1 MFDYEILLDGVRDG
15 PEDGGHLV
23 LVGRLR
29 GFADVPVALGGTELG
44 ALNLGF
50 RLHDEADGRFLI
62 ENRAALGATELPPL
76 AWIGFGVEIPRLPAG
91 VTRLQLTLDLVFEQ
105 DYWFHVR
112 GLPLFETMLDLANR
126 SLTERRFS
134 TRHANAGGAFAPD
147 PDAEMRR
154 AAERAEQDAL
164 AAQPARPGVARHVLD
179 VSDLIQYW
187 QHSIRPTGIQRVQIE
202 VVRQVFSGRPLA
214 AVAGQVIVVFFDPD
228 AGWWQVL
235 EPDRLLRQVGLSF
248 QVSLPPSLWH
258 RELMRCLLSVRQ
270 YLPQAGDMLVNLGT
284 SWWLPDYHYRV
295 RQLRLAF
302 RAGYVPFIHDVI
314 PLVVPQL
321 CDAGLTEEFRLWF
334 REAIAAAD
342 HVVVNSSF
350 SRRDIMRAAEE
361 LGGRQLDPTVV
372 RLNALY
378 PPPGAEV
385 PSAIVERHDL
395 DINRYVLCVGTL
407 EGRKNHNLLFQV
419 WLRLAERLPVERH
432 ARLVLVGKRGSLFE
446 EANAL
451 LERSAALREQLLI
464 LTEVSDLELADLY
477 RAAAFTV
484 YPSFYE
490 GWGLPVTEATGHG
503 KLTVAST
510 ASSLPEV
517 VSAGDILLDPDDVE
531 GWTDTI
537 ARLLMSDEALAA
549 ATAHSRAQANLRS
562 WHDIAA
568 DIFADV
574 EAHAGGLLETV
585 RPLLVDGRIYDFSS
599 VTARRRHEHSALS
612 IRRGNGWQAPE
623 PWGTWSA
630 DGLTELAFAVATAAP
645 HYAYLRLRAS
655 PEALSVIVTADRSTR
670 AVQALRPHEDA
681 VLRLAIGSDIEHT
694 LRLTVTPLTDCAV
707 ASDGRDRR
715 LIGVGVLQLMIATQ
729 DDVEARLAFVEATQ
743 MQIVDAEQSFDTAA
757 DPLIIRASML

>member
-1 MFDYEILLDGVRDG
+1 MFDYEILLDGVRDS
-15 PEDGGHLV
+15 PDEAGHLV

-29 GFADVPVALGGTELG
+29 GFADVPIALGGTELG

-62 ENRAALGATELPPL
+62 ENRAALGAAELPPL
-76 AWIGFGVEIPRLPAG
+76 AWIGFGVEIPPLAVG
-91 VTRLQLTLDLVFEQ
+91 VSRLQVTLDLVFEQ

-112 GLPLFETMLDLANR
+112 GLPLFETVLDLASR
-126 SLTERRFS
+126 SLTERRFT

-164 AAQPARPGVARHVLD
+164 AAQKLRPGIARHVLD

-214 AVAGQVIVVFFDPD
+214 GVTGQVIVVFFDPD

-248 QVSLPPSLWH
+248 QVSLAPTLWH
-258 RELMRCLLSVRQ
+258 RELMRCLLLARQ
-270 YLPQAGDMLVNLGT
+270 YLPQLGDMLVNLGT

-321 CDAGLTEEFRLWF
+321 CDVGLTEEFRLWF
-334 REAIAAAD
+334 REAIAVAD

-350 SRRDIMRAAEE
+350 SRRDIIQAAEQ
-361 LGGRQLDPTVV
+361 LGGRELDPTVV

-378 PPPGAEV
+378 PPPSAEV

-395 DINRYVLCVGTL
+395 DIGRYVLCVGTL
-407 EGRKNHNLLFQV
+407 EGRKNHSLLFQV
-419 WLRLAERLPVERH
+419 WLRLAERLPAERQ

-446 EANAL
+446 EAGAL

-517 VSAGDILLDPDDVE
+517 VSPGDILLDPNDVD
-531 GWTDTI
+531 GWTETI
-537 ARLLMSDEALAA
+537 ARLLLSDEALAA
-549 ATAHSRAQANLRS
+549 ATANSRAQANLRS

-574 EAHAGGLLETV
+574 EAHAGGLLDAV
-585 RPLLVDGRIYDFSS
+585 RPSLVDGRIYDFSA

-612 IRRGNGWQAPE
+612 LRRGNGWQAPE

-655 PEALSVIVTADRSTR
+655 PETLSVIVTADRSTR
-670 AVQALRPHEDA
+670 IVQALRPHEDA
-681 VLRLAIGSDIEHT
+681 VLRLEIGSDIEHT

-715 LIGVGVLQLMIATQ
+715 LIGVGVLQLMVTTQ
-729 DDVEARLAFVEATQ
+729 DDVNARLAFIEATQ
-743 MQIVDAEQSFDTAA
+743 MQVVEAEQGFDTAS
-757 DPLIIRASML
+757 DPLGSRGAL

>member
-23 LVGRLR
+23 IVGRLR
-29 GFADVPVALGGTELG
+29 GFADVPISLGGTEAG

-62 ENRAALGATELPPL
+62 ENRAALGAAELPPL
-76 AWIGFGVEIPRLPAG
+76 AWIGFGVEIPRLAAG
-91 VTRLQLTLDLVFEQ
+91 VTRLQVTLDLVFEQ

-112 GLPLFETMLDLANR
+112 GLPLFETVLDLASR
-126 SLTERRFS
+126 SLTQRRFT

-164 AAQPARPGVARHVLD
+164 AAQPVRPGKVRHVLD

-214 AVAGQVIVVFFDPD
+214 GVAGQVIVVFFDPD

-235 EPDRLLRQVGLSF
+235 EPERLLRQVGLSF
-248 QVSLPPSLWH
+248 QVSLAPTVWH
-258 RELMRCLLSVRQ
+258 RELMRCLLSTRQ
-270 YLPQAGDMLVNLGT
+270 YLPQIGDMLVNLGT

-350 SRRDIMRAAEE
+350 SRRDIAAAAE
-361 LGGRQLDPTVV
+361 QLDGRRIEPTVV

-378 PPPGAEV
+378 PPPSADV

-395 DINRYVLCVGTL
+395 DIGRYVLCVGTL

-419 WLRLAERLPVERH
+419 WQRLTERLPVERQ

-451 LERSAALREQLLI
+451 LERSAVLREQLLI

-503 KLTVAST
+503 KLTIAST

-517 VSAGDILLDPDDVE
+517 VSPGDILLDPNDVE
-531 GWTDTI
+531 GWTETV
-537 ARLLMSDEALAA
+537 ARLLLSDEALEA
-549 ATAHSRAQANLRS
+549 ATAGSRAQANLRS

-574 EAHAGGLLETV
+574 EAHAGGLLQTT

-599 VTARRRHEHSALS
+599 VTARRRHEHSALP

-623 PWGTWSA
+623 PWGIWSA
-630 DGLTELAFAVATAAP
+630 DGLVELGFTVADPAQR
-645 HYAYLRLRAS
+645 YAYLRLRAT
-655 PEALSVIVTADRSTR
+655 PQALTVVLTADRSTR
-670 AVQALRPHEDA
+670 MVQAMRPHEDA
-681 VLRLAIGSDIEHT
+681 VLRLELGGEVEHT
-694 LRLTVTPLTDCAV
+694 LRLTVSPVTDCAL

-715 LIGVGVLQLMIATQ
+715 MIGVGVLQLMVAAQ
-729 DDVEARLAFVEATQ
+729 DDVDARLAFVEATQ
-743 MQIVDAEQSFDTAA
+743 MQIVEEVE
-757 DPLIIRASML
+757 